1 MTLFID
7 TTLKYYYVR
16 SIVNNTYITNYLLKH
31 TKHEFSSNS
40 KVNKNIK
47 TSILITTD

>member
-16 SIVNNTYITNYLLKH
+16 SIINNTYITNYLLTDNNYLLNITMFEALLTTH
-31 TKHEFSSNS
+31 T
-40 KVNKNIK
+40 
-47 TSILITTD
+47 